1 MTNTAI
7 NFKEDATI
15 ETSIAPWLSIK
26 NGLGAAEFYKKAF
39 GAIETYRLESPDG
52 LVTRL
57 SIDGAEF
64 WVSEESSEPDNSITK
79 TSGDS
84 SVRMIITVANP
95 DALFAQALNAGA
107 SEVFPVA
114 EEHGWRLGRLADPFG
129 YHWEIGHQLK
139 S

>member
-7 NFKEDATI
+7 NYNEDATI
-15 ETSIAPWLSIK
+15 ATSIAPWLSIK
-26 NGLGAAEFYKKAF
+26 NGLGAVAFYKNAF
-39 GAIETYRLESPDG
+39 SATETYRMESPDG
-52 LVTRL
+52 LIARL

-64 WVSEESSEPDNSITK
+64 WVSEESSDPDNSSTK
-79 TSGDS
+79 ARVDS
-84 SVRMIITVANP
+84 SVRMIITAANP

-107 SEVFPVA
+107 SEVFPVG

-139 S
+139 G